1 MQPGDPVIEPAA
13 PGYRAAA
20 QPHHRVVVDDREPAD
35 AVIAALRRRSD
46 VELGVERLVSG
57 DYRIDDLLLFE
68 RKTLPD
74 LILSIKDGR
83 LFQQALRL
91 ASAPL
96 RAVVI
101 LEGRGRDLAGSGMRR
116 EAIQGAISMLTVQLG
131 LPLLRAM
138 DPEETA
144 SLMLA
149 TARQAHACA
158 TGALPRCGQRP
169 RGKRRVQS
177 HILQGLPG
185 IGPARA
191 QRLVERFGSIEAIIA
206 APAQEL
212 ARVPGIGETTA
223 AAIRWAVEEPAA
235 RYAPGA

>member
-1 MQPGDPVIEPAA
+1 MQPRAPVIGPAL

-20 QPHHRVVVDDREPAD
+20 QPRHRVVVDDREPAD
-35 AVIAALRRRSD
+35 AVTLALRRRSD
-46 VELGVERLVSG
+46 VELGVERLTSG

-74 LILSIKDGR
+74 LTRSIKDGR
-83 LFQQALRL
+83 LFEQALRL
-91 ASAPL
+91 ANAPL

-101 LEGRGRDLAGSGMRR
+101 LEGRGRDLARSGMRR

-144 SLMLA
+144 ALMLA
-149 TARQAHACA
+149 TARQAHVCA
-158 TGALPRCGQRP
+158 TGALPRYGHRP
-169 RGKRRVQS
+169 RGKRRLQS

-191 QRLVERFGSIEAIIA
+191 QRLIERFGNIEAIIA

-212 ARVPGIGETTA
+212 ARVPGVGETTA
-223 AAIRWAVEEPAA
+223 SAIRWAVEEPAA